1 MMTMMM
7 MMMIYA
13 EQVHYDFG
21 LRNILSVLR
30 TLGAAKRANAED
42 SEATIVMRVLRDMNL
57 SKLVDEDEPLFMSLI
72 DDLFPG
78 MVLDKRSYPEI
89 EAAIS
94 NQVRKVKVFTNV
106 GLHNTTSTNVRRYR
120 SASVNQY
127 RKQNQNSQTEIKIN
141 TIFLRLFI

>member
-1 MMTMMM
+1 V
-7 MMMIYA
+7 
-13 EQVHYDFG
+13 QVHYDFG

-30 TLGAAKRANAED
+30 TLGAAKRANADD

-94 NQVRKVKVFTNV
+94 NQACRNMSTETN
-106 GLHNTTSTNVRRYR
+106 LYRYR
-120 SASVNQY
+120 Y
-127 RKQNQNSQTEIKIN
+127 RYLLT
-141 TIFLRLFI
+141 FLRLKSRIT